1 MSAHG
6 SPRTEDET
14 HAGILDEEH
23 LTHMTLGDRRLERE
37 VLEIFVRQSAD
48 TLDVIRDCVAG
59 RELAGT
65 AAAAHAMIGSAR
77 AIGAR
82 RMTQAA
88 ERVERAADA
97 GNEQELDQ
105 AIAALVA
112 ASLEATA
119 TIVARLADPADRAA
133 DCA

>member
-1 MSAHG
+1 VSAHG
-6 SPRTEDET
+6 SPRTEDEAN
-14 HAGILDEEH
+14 AGILDEEH
-23 LTHMTLGDRRLERE
+23 LAHMTLGDRRLERD

-48 TLDVIRDCVAG
+48 TLDLIRDCVAG

-77 AIGAR
+77 AIGAWR
-82 RMTQAA
+82 VTQAA
-88 ERVERAADA
+88 EQVERIADA

-105 AIAALVA
+105 AIRALKAAT
-112 ASLEATA
+112 LEATA
-119 TIVARLADPADRAA
+119 AIAARLADPAGRAA